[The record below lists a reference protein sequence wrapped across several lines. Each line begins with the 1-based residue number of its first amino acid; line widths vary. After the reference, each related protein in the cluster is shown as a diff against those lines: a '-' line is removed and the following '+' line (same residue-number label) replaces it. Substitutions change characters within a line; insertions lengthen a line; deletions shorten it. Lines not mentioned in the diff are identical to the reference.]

1 MNNVVQLPLAPLEE
15 IISCAFEVGTD
26 GTTILSAGIAFTHPN
41 PNKRIVDAIM
51 KHKQKIIGNFYHQ
64 FKVEG
69 RHKYAIAAVLTLDEK
84 NIPTF
89 TEHKDITEYAE
100 FDV

>member
-1 MNNVVQLPLAPLEE
+1 MSNIIQLPLAPLEE
-15 IISCAFEVGTD
+15 IISCAFEVGED
-26 GTTILSAGIAFTHPN
+26 GTTILSAGIAFVHSN
-41 PNKRIVDAIM
+41 PNKRIVDAIT

-69 RHKYAIAAVLTLDEK
+69 RYKYAIAAILTLDEK

-89 TEHKDITEYAE
+89 SEQKDITDYAG
-100 FDV
+100 FDM

>member
-1 MNNVVQLPLAPLEE
+1 MNNIVQLPLAPLEE
-15 IISCAFEVGTD
+15 IISCAFEVGEN
-26 GTTILSAGIAFTHPN
+26 GTTILSAGIAFTHAN
-41 PNKRIVDAIM
+41 PNKRIIDAFM

-69 RHKYAIAAVLTLDEK
+69 RSKYAIAAILTLDEK

-89 TEHKDITEYAE
+89 SEQQDITEYAE